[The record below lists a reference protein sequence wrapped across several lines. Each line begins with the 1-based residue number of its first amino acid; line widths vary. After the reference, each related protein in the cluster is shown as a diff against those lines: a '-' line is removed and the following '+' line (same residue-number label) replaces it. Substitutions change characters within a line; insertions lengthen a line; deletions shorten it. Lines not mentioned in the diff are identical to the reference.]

1 MLTLKRCNVIEE
13 ASAVDEKFE
22 EPLMPFY
29 RQAPHPSGRVVSVR
43 LDEDTILRLDML
55 CARTGRS
62 RGVYLREVIRQ
73 HLPLLEKEYWH
84 HFVRQVEDQTFDE
97 LFQQIVMQA
106 MTDDDDGAE

>member
-1 MLTLKRCNVIEE
+1 MLALKLYNVIEE

-22 EPLMPFY
+22 EPPMPFY

-73 HLPLLEKEYWH
+73 HLPLLEKEY
-84 HFVRQVEDQTFDE
+84 
-97 LFQQIVMQA
+97 
-106 MTDDDDGAE
+106 